1 MLLLYIWSIL
11 VTLTFSQRN
20 KLSISSIMSTDGPNY
35 PYSGYQ
41 GKINL
46 NVPIILKGTGFSSD
60 PTKLGTIISN

>member
-1 MLLLYIWSIL
+1 MTI
-11 VTLTFSQRN
+11 TFSQGN
-20 KLSISSIMSTDGPNY
+20 KLSVSSIMSTDSPNY

-60 PTKLGTIISN
+60 PTKLGIMISN